1 MKIECTP
8 TGTWIV
14 RQSYN
19 GQSLVAIAPSRAEAL
34 GALIDLIDAHRRI
47 STPSEA
53 VAHLCEEERS
63 RTAEHYGYFAKE
75 AQEQKLRAAD
85 LTAREAALRVLQE
98 AASRIKN
105 IEPSE
110 GEK

>member
-14 RQSYN
+14 RQSYK

-34 GALIDLIDAHRRI
+34 GALIDLIDVHRCI
-47 STPSEA
+47 STPSED
-53 VAHLCEEERS
+53 VARLCEEERS
-63 RTAEHYGYFAKE
+63 RTAEHYSRLAK
-75 AQEQKLRAAD
+75 
-85 LTAREAALRVLQE
+85 E
-98 AASRIKN
+98 AASRLN
-105 IEPSE
+105 SIEPSE